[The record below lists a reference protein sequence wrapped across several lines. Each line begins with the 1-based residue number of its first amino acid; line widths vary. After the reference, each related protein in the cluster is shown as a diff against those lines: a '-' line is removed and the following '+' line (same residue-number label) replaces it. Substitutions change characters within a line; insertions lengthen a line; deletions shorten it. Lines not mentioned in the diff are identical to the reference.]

1 MKTWITVFM
10 AVAVM
15 TLIASCGKEDDPTP
29 ETSNSSYEIK
39 FLSGPLSG
47 KEFKASGL
55 SREQVT
61 SLFTEQPSENIKG
74 ILTQI
79 TNGNM
84 SIIATIGLTANNQ
97 VQPFTDDDN
106 ATIGTKM
113 FLTFTDNGT
122 SYAYGAQ
129 SGTPTIKNLK
139 IATAGSSGGASLGLT
154 TYELTFDNATF
165 YDEIASGNGQN
176 VTVRVSG
183 KIIIK

>member
-1 MKTWITVFM
+1 MKALITLFV
-10 AVAVM
+10 AVALM
-15 TLIASCGKEDDPTP
+15 TGMSSCGKDDNPP
-29 ETSNSSYEIK
+29 AETNDSSYEFK
-39 FLSGPLSG
+39 FLSGPLEG
-47 KEFKASGL
+47 REYKASGL
-55 SREQVT
+55 SREQIT

-84 SIIATIGLTANNQ
+84 SIISTIGLTANNQ

-122 SYAYGAQ
+122 NYAYGAQ

-139 IATAGSSGGASLGLT
+139 IATVGSSGGGALGLT

-165 YDEIASGNGQN
+165 YDEIAAGNGQN